1 MVPCTA
7 GTTRADCDGS
17 SMIEEPVAQSGKG
30 ERHGPWKYHLKT
42 STAEAELYHL
52 DRDPS
57 EMYNVLDRYLNI
69 AHRLEKALRAEA
81 KHYEAKL
88 RDKNE

>member
-1 MVPCTA
+1 
-7 GTTRADCDGS
+7 
-17 SMIEEPVAQSGKG
+17 MIEEPVAQSGKG

-57 EMYNVLDRYLNI
+57 EMYNVLDRYPDI
-69 AHRLEKALRAEA
+69 AHRLEKALRAKA
-81 KHYEAKL
+81 KYYEAKL